1 MFIGSNCDQGLFYVG
16 AGGGAQAPK
25 CWPGPPN
32 ILVPTAKICIVKIY
46 AIFVQWRNQ
55 HSYQLVHKAMMIL
68 LTKIQVK
75 VQIKLWSLWHG
86 LCAVCWLLYLS
97 SLVSSDLYRFT
108 YLCWLKTL
116 LPALFS
122 ILQKCHMKLGE
133 EWCESHHSSLSFSSM
148 A

>member
-75 VQIKLWSLWHG
+75 VQIKL
-86 LCAVCWLLYLS
+86 
-97 SLVSSDLYRFT
+97 
-108 YLCWLKTL
+108 
-116 LPALFS
+116 
-122 ILQKCHMKLGE
+122 
-133 EWCESHHSSLSFSSM
+133 
-148 A
+148 